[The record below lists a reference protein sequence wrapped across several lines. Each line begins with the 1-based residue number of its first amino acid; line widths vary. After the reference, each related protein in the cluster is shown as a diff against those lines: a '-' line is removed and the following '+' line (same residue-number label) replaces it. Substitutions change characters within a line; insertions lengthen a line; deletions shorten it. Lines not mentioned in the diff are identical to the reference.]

1 MALGSHD
8 GISPV
13 VFPAAGVSAVSFVT
27 TDSAAL
33 GHRKLGDR
41 LVVDGEEY
49 VFVHNAM
56 SSAAT
61 QGVALTIS
69 AVSGY
74 SLTRSTLAGADIV
87 IGFNKHQEIPAGGYA
102 WAMTRGL
109 VAPNNVSAICAGVLI
124 AVGLN
129 GVVQTY
135 ATATSFDPGILGKM
149 VVSSVS
155 STGGGLAYVKCM
167 G

>member
-1 MALGSHD
+1 MALGTYD

-13 VFPAAGVSAVSFVT
+13 RFTAAGVSEVSFVT

-33 GHRKLGDR
+33 AHRKLGDR
-41 LVVDGEEY
+41 LTVNGEDY

-56 SSAAT
+56 TSAAT

-74 SLTRSTLAGADIV
+74 SLTRSTIAGADIV
-87 IGFNKHQEIPAGGYA
+87 IGFNKHQDIPAGGYA

-109 VAPNNVSAICAGVLI
+109 VSPNNVSAICAGVI
-124 AVGLN
+124 ICVGLD

-135 ATATSFDPGILGKM
+135 TTATSFDPGILGKM
-149 VVSSVS
+149 VVSAVS